1 MKKEV
6 SISTDLLDDSTYPG
20 SLFPLIRSAG
30 FTYIHWC
37 QDWNSMR
44 MYSDQEIT
52 RIAFDVE
59 KNDLRVCDLHASH
72 GKNQFL
78 LLSELEKN
86 RSAALALLENRML
99 LVKALGG
106 DTVVLH
112 LDPNL
117 VIDVSEETP
126 MHQKSNVT
134 PKAELIDR
142 VLSVSEALNTLC
154 CKHTVRI
161 AFENL
166 RDVPSFNTKTLMPF
180 VKRLDPRWF
189 GFCFDTGHA
198 NLTGFDTLDTQ
209 LFLSRMISIH
219 LSDNFGTKDDHM
231 IPFTASI
238 DWNKAMDMIGRSS
251 YTGPLTLEVSYPFFA
266 ARSPKAV
273 ASFLSEAYRA
283 ATKLT
288 NMLQLH
294 R

>member
-6 SISTDLLDDSTYPG
+6 GINTDLLNDSTYPG
-20 SLFPLIRSAG
+20 SLFPMIRSAG

-44 MYSDQEIT
+44 MYSDQEIA
-52 RIAFDVE
+52 RIAFDVMR
-59 KNDLRVCDLHASH
+59 NDLRVYDLHASH

-112 LDPNL
+112 LDPHL
-117 VIDVSEETP
+117 VIDVPEENP
-126 MHQKSNVT
+126 IQQKSSPT
-134 PKAELIDR
+134 SKSTLDDR
-142 VLSVSEALNTLC
+142 VLEVSAALHVLC
-154 CKHTVRI
+154 CKHAVRI

-166 RDVPSFNTKTLMPF
+166 RDVPSFNTKALIPF

-209 LFLSRMISIH
+209 LFLTRMISIH
-219 LSDNFGTKDDHM
+219 LSDNFGIKDDHM
-231 IPFTASI
+231 IPFAASI
-238 DWNKAMDMIGRSS
+238 DWNKAMDMIGRSN
-251 YTGPLTLEVSYPFFA
+251 YTGPLTLEVSYPLFA
-266 ARSPKAV
+266 ARSHKAV
-273 ASFLSEAYRA
+273 ASFLSEAYLA
-283 ATKLT
+283 ATKLIT
-288 NMLQLH
+288 LL
-294 R
+294 